1 MATTT
6 RIVIQQA
13 VNLDTNNIT
22 ASKYPRFVVNLGFS
36 ITGVTIND
44 LINTIQETANNAE
57 AAAASA
63 TAAKASQDAAKVS
76 ENNALASETNAKTS
90 ETNAKTSETYA
101 KISETNAK
109 ASEAASQTAQTA
121 AELAETNAETAER
134 NAKTSETNSKTSET
148 NAKTAQTAAE
158 LAETNAKTAQTAAEL
173 AETNAKT
180 AQTAAELAET
190 NAETAQT
197 AAELAETNAKTSETN
212 AKTSETNSKTSET
225 NAKASETAAAGSAS
239 EASGYATAAKTS
251 ETNAKTSETNALQSE
266 RNAFAHS
273 QNASTSASA
282 AAASESAAGQSA
294 QAAHVSESNA
304 NAYREAAEN
313 SANSAAA
320 HDQSALASKNAAA
333 ASEANTLQSERNAF
347 EHSKNAST
355 SASAAAASESAAK
368 QSETNAAASA
378 TASDA
383 SKNESQA
390 AAVISTNASNE
401 ARASKDAAAQS
412 AANAKSEAD
421 RAADF
426 ATQLDPNSIMRK
438 NANLSDVVNVEQAR
452 ENLDLNWLRTFGENH
467 IASSPD
473 LSHRL
478 VLGNDGLFVWQTS
491 DGQTVPI
498 SIGAGGTG
506 ARDEAGARKN
516 LQLDAFITD
525 GSEARVYDP
534 ANKNKYIFCNDSDL
548 TWGAYDLSKA
558 SVIPLSVSCGG
569 TGATN
574 AAGARNN
581 FGLGDGQDVTFAM
594 LHLKQS
600 IGSNGGILHS
610 DNHNS
615 EGQLVSQSRIYSEFT
630 GGICKTTIHTA
641 GNGKNAYLQYD
652 ENGSLTG
659 INDIYATGNVSCK
672 KSISSAGW
680 ISANQGGRVGLTTQ
694 SGGNKDIFLHSIEGD
709 GSAGSWVN
717 LLQGNWYGGYWQIGC
732 VRGGSSDIDHFKI
745 GVNNQGSDWKE
756 FKFYNSYGG
765 HITAQR
771 GFKGQCIAGSWAL
784 DGDYMGAT
792 FYADSIFNNDGGYSP
807 LVAGGTRASSG
818 YDLRYSFG
826 AISGG
831 TGDWPRPNIH
841 MMGDGKYHRG
851 FEFRADGRIT
861 CWDSGVW
868 GGSFE
873 FQRVAISDRD
883 LKRDIEYDDGK
894 TSFDNIMKFKPST
907 FVYKSDKYNRLRRGV
922 IAQDLY
928 EIDPE
933 YVRIIPG
940 SPIIDDSVE
949 YDESGESG
957 EVVITDYK
965 DDTLGLDN
973 NVIMLDTALATRYIG
988 VIVEKQREEIDNL
1001 KSEIEE
1007 LKALVKALQ

>member
-44 LINTIQETANNAE
+44 LINTIQETANNAG

-63 TAAKASQDAAKVS
+63 TAAKASQDAAKTS
-76 ENNALASETNAKTS
+76 ETNAKTSETNALASKNAAKTS
-90 ETNAKTSETYA
+90 ETNAKTSETAAKASENNALTSETNALTSETNAKNSETNAKTSEINALASETAAKVSETNALASQNAAELAETAAKTSETNA

-109 ASEAASQTAQTA
+109 ASETA
-121 AELAETNAETAER
+121 AKN
-134 NAKTSETNSKTSET
+134 SET
-148 NAKTAQTAAE
+148 NAKNSETAA
-158 LAETNAKTAQTAAEL
+158 KV
-173 AETNAKT
+173 
-180 AQTAAELAET
+180 
-190 NAETAQT
+190 
-197 AAELAETNAKTSETN
+197 SETN
-212 AKTSETNSKTSET
+212 AKNSED
-225 NAKASETAAAGSAS
+225 TAAGLAS

-251 ETNAKTSETNALQSE
+251 ETNAKTSETNAKISE
-266 RNAFAHS
+266 TNAKNS
-273 QNASTSASA
+273 ETNAEISETAAASSASA

-294 QAAHVSESNA
+294 QAAHVSESNS
-304 NAYREAAEN
+304 NSYREAAEN
-313 SANSAAA
+313 SSASAAA
-320 HDQSALASKNAAA
+320 HDQAALASKNAAA
-333 ASEANTLQSERNAF
+333 ESAANALQSEQNAF
-347 EHSKNAST
+347 VHSQNASN

-368 QSETNAAASA
+368 QSETNAEASA
-378 TASDA
+378 SASDA

-390 AAVISTNASNE
+390 AAVIATNASNE

-412 AANAKSEAD
+412 AVNAKSEAD

-426 ATQLDPNSIMRK
+426 ATQLDTNSIMRK
-438 NANLSDVVNVEQAR
+438 NANLSDVADRRSAVN
-452 ENLDLNWLRTFGENH
+452 NLGLGWLNDNTGYSLL
-467 IASSPD
+467 SSPN
-473 LSHRL
+473 LSYRL
-478 VLGNDGLFVWQTS
+478 ALGNDGVFIWQTA

-534 ANKNKYIFCNDSDL
+534 ANKNKYIFCNDGDL
-548 TWGAYDLSKA
+548 TWGAYDLSKG

-581 FGLGDGQDVTFAM
+581 LGLGEGQEVTFANVYAR
-594 LHLKQS
+594 QND
-600 IGSNGGILHS
+600 GNYGGVFL
-610 DNHNS
+610 S
-615 EGQLVSQSRIYSEFT
+615 ENYSSSGQRVSMSRIYNEIQS
-630 GGICKTTIHTA
+630 GICKTTIHTA

-652 ENGSLTG
+652 ENGTLTG
-659 INDIYATGNVSCK
+659 LNDIYAGSVSCTR
-672 KSISSAGW
+672 SVWCAGW
-680 ISANQGGRVGLTTQ
+680 VSAKQGERVGLTTHD
-694 SGGNKDIFLHSIEGD
+694 GGNKDIFLHNVVGD
-709 GSAGSWVN
+709 GNANSWIN
-717 LLQGNWYGGYWQIGC
+717 LIQGNWYNGYWQLGA
-732 VRGGSSDIDHFKI
+732 VRGGGTDIATVQLFI
-745 GVNNQGSDWKE
+745 NNQGTDTKS
-756 FKFYNSYGG
+756 FTFNNSQGG
-765 HITAQR
+765 YIQAPR
-771 GFKGQCIAGSWAL
+771 GFKGQCIQGGWGL
-784 DGDYMGAT
+784 DREQLGAP
-792 FYADSIFNNDGGYSP
+792 FYADSVPNNDGGYSP
-807 LVAGGTRASSG
+807 VVAGGTYSTGG
-818 YDLRYSFG
+818 YELRYSLG

-841 MMGDGKYHRG
+841 MLGDGTHHRS
-851 FEFRADGRIT
+851 FEFRVDGRIT

-873 FQRVAISDRD
+873 FQRAATSDRD
-883 LKRDIEYDDGK
+883 LKKDIEYNDGK
-894 TSFDNIMKFKPST
+894 ASYDNIMKFKPST
-907 FVYKSDKYNRLRRGV
+907 FVYKSDKYNRVRRGV
-922 IAQDLY
+922 IAQDLC

-949 YDESGESG
+949 YDESGESGESG

-988 VIVEKQREEIDNL
+988 VLVEKQQVEIDSL

-1007 LKALVKALQ
+1007 LKALIKALQ